1 MPWQLKSAVPRSGS
15 ATGNGATGLET
26 GVTGRRFDGCS
37 TGASVWL
44 LTSVVAR
51 DRDALPANS
60 TALDP
65 APVVTLVAL
74 DPEVD
79 AGAPQAARYRAA
91 PMHATTFF
99 TAGYNAGLPHLSRL
113 AATVRAHWP

>member
-15 ATGNGATGLET
+15 AIGNGATGLET
-26 GVTGRRFDGCS
+26 GVTGTRFAGWS
-37 TGASVWL
+37 TGAGVL
-44 LTSVVAR
+44 LLASVVAR
-51 DRDALPANS
+51 DRDATAASS

-65 APVVTLVAL
+65 ATVTLVPL

-91 PMHATTFF
+91 AMQATTFF

-113 AATVRAHWP
+113 AATVRSRWP

>member
-26 GVTGRRFDGCS
+26 GVTGRRFDRWS

-51 DRDALPANS
+51 DRDAPPASS

-65 APVVTLVAL
+65 ATVVTLVPL

-91 PMHATTFF
+91 AMHATTFF
-99 TAGYNAGLPHLSRL
+99 TAGYNAGLPHVSRL
-113 AATVRAHWP
+113 AATVRSHWP

>member
-26 GVTGRRFDGCS
+26 GVTGMRVAGCS

-51 DRDALPANS
+51 NREPPPASS

-65 APVVTLVAL
+65 ASVTLVAL

-99 TAGYNAGLPHLSRL
+99 TAGYNAGLPQLSRL
-113 AATVRAHWP
+113 AATVRSHWP

>member
-37 TGASVWL
+37 TGASTPL

-51 DRDALPANS
+51 DRDAPPANS